1 MKQAIQFIV
10 RVITFPFRSFANWVS
25 NVTRTIRDFLLE
37 EPEDRPVGDSLQH
50 AMEEPEGLVEHV
62 NALRRHL
69 FRSIVVLMLFSIVAF
84 IFLPDLMDWIAQPIG
99 GVEELEAVEVTE
111 PIGVGMR
118 VVILA
123 GFTAGLP
130 YITYEIFLFIAPAL
144 SRRARLIGLL
154 AIPMVV
160 VFFFAG
166 MAFAYYVILP
176 TGLPVLLSFMNVPT
190 QIRPSSYIRFVTG
203 MMFWM
208 GLVFEF
214 PLLSY
219 VLSMMRI
226 LSAQALA
233 NNWRIAV
240 VGMAVLAAVITPT
253 IDPVNM
259 MLVMVPLLFLYGLSI
274 LLAHI
279 AGGRRGKP
287 DEGASNVST

>member
-1 MKQAIQFIV
+1 MKKAIQFIV
-10 RVITFPFRSFANWVS
+10 NIITFPFRSFANWVS
-25 NVTRTIRDFLLE
+25 NVSRAIRNFLLE
-37 EPEDRPVGDSLQH
+37 EPEDRPVGDSIQH
-50 AMEEPEGLVEHV
+50 AIEQPEGLVEHI

-69 FRSIVVLMLFSIVAF
+69 FRSIVVLVLFSVVAF

-123 GFTAGLP
+123 GFTAALP

-203 MMFWM
+203 MMFWL

-226 LSAQALA
+226 LSAKALA
-233 NNWRIAV
+233 SNWRIAV

-259 MLVMVPLLFLYGLSI
+259 MLVMVPLMGLYSLSI
-274 LLAHI
+274 LLAYI
-279 AGGRRGKP
+279 AGGTDKKK
-287 DEGASNVST
+287 

>member
-1 MKQAIQFIV
+1 MKKAIQFIV
-10 RVITFPFRSFANWVS
+10 NIITFPFRSFANWVS
-25 NVTRTIRDFLLE
+25 NVSRAIRNFLLE
-37 EPEDRPVGDSLQH
+37 EPEDRPVGDSIQH
-50 AMEEPEGLVEHV
+50 AIEQPEGLVEHI

-69 FRSIVVLMLFSIVAF
+69 FRSIVVLVLFSVVAF
-84 IFLPDLMDWIAQPIG
+84 IFLPDLMDWIARPIG

-123 GFTAGLP
+123 GFTAALP

-203 MMFWM
+203 MMFWL

-226 LSAQALA
+226 LSAKALA
-233 NNWRIAV
+233 SNWRIAV

-259 MLVMVPLLFLYGLSI
+259 MLVMVPLMGLYSLSI
-274 LLAHI
+274 LLAYI
-279 AGGRRGKP
+279 AGGTDKKK
-287 DEGASNVST
+287 